1 MGFSQNEIILQAFR
15 RGKSI
20 GLRLSASEIILS
32 YSLGI
37 GEYVDETKWGA
48 FIGWISSQNAK
59 LLSNRPHGFKTTL
72 FLGL

>member
-37 GEYVDETKWGA
+37 GEYVDETKGA
-48 FIGWISSQNAK
+48 FFYPKFWNENEIGRA
-59 LLSNRPHGFKTTL
+59 HV
-72 FLGL
+72 